1 MDSSRG
7 QFLSIIILLV
17 FIQMLTVFRIT
28 YAQQK
33 VQFTQYM
40 YDGSLINP
48 AYVGADEALSLTFI
62 NRNQWT
68 GIDGAPTTQTLSAHT
83 LFAKKQLGVGI
94 LIHHEK
100 IGVHQN
106 FNLSS
111 NYAYHLKVG
120 MQHYLSLGL
129 QAGIH
134 TRRSDYGSI
143 AGSNP
148 DPLVTQASVSD
159 TYFDMGF
166 GFYFRG
172 PKLHIGLSVPEII
185 PKQFTLSD
193 DTNMDIN
200 EVNQF
205 LFVRYS
211 INVGEN
217 LEVQPGF
224 LLKRIKGLPLSY
236 DLNFITTFRK
246 VLGLGVSY
254 RKSESLDFLMRL
266 HLTSQLQLGY
276 AYDFPIGNIAGAS
289 NGSHEIMGRY
299 IFKFKQSNV
308 VSPR

>member
-1 MDSSRG
+1 MDSRRR
-7 QFLSIIILLV
+7 QFFGALLLLIITEILL
-17 FIQMLTVFRIT
+17 ISQKS

-33 VQFTQYM
+33 VHFTQYM
-40 YDGSLINP
+40 YDGSVINP

-68 GIDGAPTTQTLSAHT
+68 GIEGAPTTQTLSAHT
-83 LFAKKQLGVGI
+83 LFSKKQLGVG
-94 LIHHEK
+94 LLLHHEK

-106 FNLSS
+106 FNLST

-120 MQHYLSLGL
+120 TQRFISLGL

-134 TRRSDYGSI
+134 ARRSDYGSI
-143 AGSNP
+143 LGANP
-148 DPLVTQASVSD
+148 DPLITRSSVSD

-166 GFYFRG
+166 GLYYRG

-185 PKQFTLSD
+185 PNQFTLSD
-193 DTNMDIN
+193 DANVDIT
-200 EVNQF
+200 EINQF
-205 LFVRYS
+205 LFAKYS
-211 INVGEN
+211 VSVNEN
-217 LEVQPGF
+217 FEVEPGF
-224 LLKRIKGLPLSY
+224 LLKYIKGLPLSY
-236 DLNFITTFRK
+236 DLNLLTTFRK

-254 RKSESLDFLMRL
+254 RKSESVDFLMRL
-266 HLTSQLQLGY
+266 HLTPQLQFGY
-276 AYDFPIGNIAGAS
+276 AYDFPIGSIADSA

>member
-1 MDSSRG
+1 MHSRRG
-7 QFLSIIILLV
+7 QFFGAIVLMIFTELFCISLQV
-17 FIQMLTVFRIT
+17 H
-28 YAQQK
+28 AQQK

-40 YDGSLINP
+40 YDGSVINP

-68 GIDGAPTTQTLSAHT
+68 GIDGAPSTQTLSAHT
-83 LFAKKQLGVGI
+83 LFSKKQLGVG
-94 LIHHEK
+94 LLLHHEK

-106 FNLSS
+106 FNLSTS
-111 NYAYHLKVG
+111 YAYHLKVG
-120 MQHYLSLGL
+120 AQHFLSLGL

-143 AGSNP
+143 AGANP

-166 GFYFRG
+166 GLYFRG

-185 PKQFTLSD
+185 PNQFTLSD
-193 DTNMDIN
+193 DTNVDVTEI
-200 EVNQF
+200 NQF
-205 LFVRYS
+205 LFAKYDISVS
-211 INVGEN
+211 EN
-217 LEVQPGF
+217 FEVQPGF
-224 LLKRIKGLPLSY
+224 LLKYIKGLPLSY
-236 DLNFITTFRK
+236 DLNLITTFRK

-254 RKSESLDFLMRL
+254 RKSESVDFLMRL
-266 HLTSQLQLGY
+266 HLTPQLQFGY
-276 AYDFPIGNIAGAS
+276 AYDFPIGNIASSA

-299 IFKFKQSNV
+299 IFKFNQSNV